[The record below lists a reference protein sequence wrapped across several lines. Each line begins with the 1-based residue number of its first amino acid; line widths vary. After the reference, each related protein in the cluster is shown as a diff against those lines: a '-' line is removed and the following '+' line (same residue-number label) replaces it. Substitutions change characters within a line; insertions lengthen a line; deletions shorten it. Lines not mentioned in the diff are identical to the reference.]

1 MFELY
6 KSNHSDSNND
16 SHYIQIFYRNS
27 TVEDLTPLK
36 LPGCE
41 IKCTLNQFSDLYK
54 DILMDD
60 LNECKLKD
68 E

>member
-1 MFELY
+1 MLELY
-6 KSNHSDSNND
+6 KSNASDGNSD

-27 TVEDLTPLK
+27 TAEDLTPLK

-41 IKCTLNQFSDLYK
+41 IKCTLNQFSNLYK

-60 LNECKLKD
+60 LNECKLQD